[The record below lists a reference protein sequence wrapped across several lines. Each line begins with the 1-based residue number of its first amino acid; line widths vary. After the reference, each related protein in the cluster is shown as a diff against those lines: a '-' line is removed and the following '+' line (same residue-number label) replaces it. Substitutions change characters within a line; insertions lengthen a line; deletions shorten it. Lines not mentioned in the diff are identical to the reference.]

1 MKKTPMSKDTKYWYQ
16 RTIDQI
22 TLSGRSQN
30 TAVTYAREIKLLGL
44 WTKKKLDKINEE
56 DLRNYMLY
64 RRNDCELG
72 ASSMRI
78 LYNGLKALYQDVLGK
93 EWPLLELIKSQKEE
107 RLPVVISREE
117 VQAILKHAYKPQH
130 QAYLRLIY
138 SCGLR
143 LSEGLNL
150 TVNDI
155 NGKRKLIHIHGKGA
169 KDRYVPIADKT
180 YEYLRWYWAKHRDPL
195 YIFPALNKHKKSGLA
210 TKPMSVSA
218 VQSGLRKAVKQA
230 GIVRSGINIHTLRHS
245 YATHL
250 LENGVS
256 IKTVQEY
263 LGHSSLQVTI
273 VYLHLTNWGKE
284 DAFNKINTMMEEI

>member
-78 LYNGLKALYQDVLGK
+78 LYNGLKALYQDILGK

-218 VQSGLRKAVKQA
+218 VQSGLRRAVKQA
-230 GIVRSGINIHTLRHS
+230 GITRSGIHIHTLRHS

>member
-93 EWPLLELIKSQKEE
+93 KWPLLELIKSQKEE

-117 VQAILKHAYKPQH
+117 VHAILKHAYKPQH

-180 YEYLRWYWAKHRDPL
+180 YEYLRWYWAQHRHPL

-218 VQSGLRKAVKQA
+218 VQSGLRRAVKQA
-230 GIVRSGINIHTLRHS
+230 GITRSGIHIHTLRHS

-273 VYLHLTNWGKE
+273 IYLHLTNWGKE